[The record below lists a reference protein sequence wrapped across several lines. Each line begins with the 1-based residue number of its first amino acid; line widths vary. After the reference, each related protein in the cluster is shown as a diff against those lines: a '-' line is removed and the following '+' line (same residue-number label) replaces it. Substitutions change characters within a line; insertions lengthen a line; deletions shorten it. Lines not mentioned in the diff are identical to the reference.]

1 MCDVVHTW
9 KKVHLKIGPRPVSN
23 PNPGF
28 PVSMSEMDPD
38 RGTSLSY
45 HPTDS
50 AVGSDRGQRDG
61 DRAMTRGSAF
71 ATNQAQED
79 KHSC

>member
-9 KKVHLKIGPRPVSN
+9 KKVHLNIGPRAVSN

-45 HPTDS
+45 HPADS

-61 DRAMTRGSAF
+61 DRAMTRG
-71 ATNQAQED
+71 QD
-79 KHSC
+79 VVPR